1 MIIVQACLKASIKR
15 CRQFLLTFIKKFC
28 LLRKVSLLTIMTK
41 KWHIYNH
48 SLIWFWDNC
57 KIYVIEFWL
66 YPWRTCIK
74 SFEIWA
80 SYSERVH
87 KLMCLKWTTRIF
99 RIERFKAFSVGGF
112 SESPSIKIYTF
123 YFKITNV
130 TFYDLITK
138 HINFIINNS

>member
-1 MIIVQACLKASIKR
+1 
-15 CRQFLLTFIKKFC
+15 
-28 LLRKVSLLTIMTK
+28 MTK

-112 SESPSIKIYTF
+112 FGSPSIKIYTF
-123 YFKITNV
+123 YFKISNV

-138 HINFIINNS
+138 HKLHNQEFIKHDKKWTFWWFWNLFNAFFWMKLFFS